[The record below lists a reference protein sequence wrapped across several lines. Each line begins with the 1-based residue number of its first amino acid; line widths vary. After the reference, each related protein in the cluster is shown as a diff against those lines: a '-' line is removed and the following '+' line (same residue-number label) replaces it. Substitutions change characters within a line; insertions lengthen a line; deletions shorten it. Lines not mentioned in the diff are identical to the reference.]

1 MTGNRNSGIYAR
13 IGARPVINAGGNT
26 TIWGGSTPSVSVM
39 RAMEEAGGNFV
50 EMEELLETTGARI
63 ADLLDVE
70 AAYVTAGCYAALV
83 LSTAACMTGNDP
95 EKAAQLPDTTGLKD
109 EIVLQEKQRYGYD
122 RAYTIPGSR
131 LVLAGN
137 EDGCTLDELETA
149 IGPDTAAVAYLIRP
163 ANDGSVVSLETVEIA
178 RSHGIPVIADGAAQ
192 IYPLDYFR
200 ANAQSADLVC
210 FGGKYM
216 GAPHSTGF
224 LCGRKELVQAASA
237 HGFIGPRPLGR
248 GMKIDRQEIVGLVI
262 ALEDWLSM
270 DHEERLVS
278 YGSRFSVIERGLE
291 GASGVKQAKVVPVD
305 NFVGLLL
312 HVVLDTERLG
322 KSAQDIAGELLDGTP
337 RIRLG
342 PVGGDDT
349 LVVNVHTLNEGEE
362 HIIADRLRDLL
373 DV

>member
-95 EKAAQLPDTTGLKD
+95 EKAD
-109 EIVLQEKQRYGYD
+109 QRYSYD
-122 RAYTIPGSR
+122 RAYTVAGGK

-137 EDGCTLDELETA
+137 ADGCTRDELEGA
-149 IGPDTAAVAYLIRP
+149 IGPHTAAVAYLVRP
-163 ANDGSVVSLETVEIA
+163 DDDSAVSLKDTVEIA